1 MGKSGTIWSMIASV
15 ISPLLALL
23 GVISCCG
30 LPILAGILAT
40 LGIGASQL
48 SFFAEYK
55 GWFTFVPNQQF

>member
-1 MGKSGTIWSMIASV
+1 MIASV

-40 LGIGASQL
+40 LGIGAL
-48 SFFAEYK
+48 ENP
-55 GWFTFVPNQQF
+55 V